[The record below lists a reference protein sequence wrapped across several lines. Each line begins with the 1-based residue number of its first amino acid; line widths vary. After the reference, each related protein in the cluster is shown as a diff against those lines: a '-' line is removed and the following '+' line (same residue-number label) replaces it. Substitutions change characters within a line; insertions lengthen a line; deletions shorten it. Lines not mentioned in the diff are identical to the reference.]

1 MAKEEK
7 TTKEEKT
14 KEEKAKEE
22 KNPKAEKTKQEK
34 PPKDEKKA
42 KEKKRAP
49 KPSVDVKDQVALG
62 AEVPPKRDITR
73 EVFRLISESA
83 DALHDK
89 GLKRGALIVI
99 GRFASMGQVKGA
111 VPPKTNPF
119 EGRYISAGDKAFQ
132 HMLLHDEALEDGA
145 VVVDTSGQVLGGR
158 IYLLVDHPEVK
169 VPEGCFARHKAAA
182 STSLRRDVESVITL
196 SEEKNVARVFRDGR
210 VTSTY
215 DPAAAKQRR
224 ARKKRPDTAKRAKA
238 ADTGRAKKPDSG
250 RRRKSA
256 DTRTA
261 AAEAGKTKA
270 EPDAQQ
276 GRPEPSSADGEGEGE
291 GGRKEA

>member
-7 TTKEEKT
+7 KPKNEKRTKEERAAKDEMKT
-14 KEEKAKEE
+14 R
-22 KNPKAEKTKQEK
+22 
-34 PPKDEKKA
+34 DEKKA
-42 KEKKRAP
+42 KERKRAP
-49 KPSVDVKDQVALG
+49 KPSVDVKEQVALG
-62 AEVPPKRDITR
+62 AEVPPKPDITR

-83 DALHDK
+83 DALHQK

-111 VPPKTNPF
+111 MPPKTNPF
-119 EGRYISAGDKAFQ
+119 EGLYVSASDKAFQ

-169 VPEGCFARHKAAA
+169 VPEGCFARYKAAA

-196 SEEKNVARVFRDGR
+196 SEGKNVARVFRDGK
-210 VTSTY
+210 VVSTY

-224 ARKKRPDTAKRAKA
+224 ARKKKPDTVKHTKA
-238 ADTGRAKKPDSG
+238 ADTRRVKKPGSG

-256 DTRTA
+256 DTKALTA
-261 AAEAGKTKA
+261 IAGKSRSKPETRQA
-270 EPDAQQ
+270 RPRPASAGGDAA
-276 GRPEPSSADGEGEGE
+276 SKGEG
-291 GGRKEA
+291 K